1 MFVFIDTETG
11 GLDPAEV
18 SLLTVAAAIVD
29 DQFNVLD
36 KISFGVKPEVY
47 VISPGA
53 IMVNKIDLAEHAK
66 FSMTPQKAGEALAE
80 FLHTG
85 MILANND
92 RLIPA
97 GHNVAFDLNFIWR
110 QLMPEEEWKKY
121 CAYPALDTAALAR
134 FFYTTKLIPAAF
146 NLVALRQLFN
156 IDTGEAHDA
165 MNDVL
170 ASVEVAKKF
179 SELVVPQ
186 LSSIS

>member
-1 MFVFIDTETG
+1 MFVFLDTETG
-11 GLDPAEV
+11 GLDAAEV

-29 DQFNVLD
+29 DQFNVLH

-47 VISPGA
+47 VIEPAA
-53 IMVNKIDLAEHAK
+53 IVVNKIDLADHAK
-66 FSMTPQKAGEALAE
+66 FSMTPQKAAEELAE

-85 MILANND
+85 MLLANND

-110 QLMPEEEWKKY
+110 QLMPEETWKKY

-134 FFYTTKLIPAAF
+134 FFYTVKLIPAAF
-146 NLVALRQLFN
+146 NLVALRQLFS

-170 ASVEVAKKF
+170 ASVQVAKKF
-179 SELVVPQ
+179 AELAAQQPAAV
-186 LSSIS
+186 